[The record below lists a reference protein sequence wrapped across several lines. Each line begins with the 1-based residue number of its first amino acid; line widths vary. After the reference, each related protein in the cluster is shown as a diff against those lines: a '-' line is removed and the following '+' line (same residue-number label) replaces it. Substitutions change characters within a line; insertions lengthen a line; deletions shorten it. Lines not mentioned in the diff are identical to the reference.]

1 MLSLISSGSNKSIST
16 SVYCAKVIIEKENIW
31 TFDGK
36 GEVMLTIMSSLAQDE
51 SRSISE
57 NIKWGMRKSFADG
70 KVTVPYSKLLGF
82 DKGPDGVL
90 AINEKEARI
99 VRWIFSRCLMEYPP
113 GYIAKRLREMGVP
126 NVHGNSEWSKQTV
139 RCILRHEKHVGDA
152 ILQKTYS
159 RDFLTKKRIRN
170 NGQLTK
176 YYVKNDHP
184 AIVTR
189 QQFEEAQ
196 RIMSRPASAT
206 RNVITMVW
214 SGKFICGECGAF
226 FGPKVWHSTDKYR
239 SIIWKCNLCNKGI
252 WNVAGPIPSFSE
264 KELAAICIGSLNL
277 ILGDSSGTKELVESV
292 IRKVIGHSSMHKAE
306 RNARLESLLRRLCAK
321 PMKMTVNALDEC
333 MFRSLVE
340 KITIFSRSDIR
351 ITYKDGTVAD
361 LGIRM
366 TESGIQHLWFAIR

>member
-70 KVTVPYSKLLGF
+70 KVTVPYSNLLGF

-139 RCILRHEKHVGDA
+139 RCILRNKKHVG
-152 ILQKTYS
+152 
-159 RDFLTKKRIRN
+159 
-170 NGQLTK
+170 GC
-176 YYVKNDHP
+176 HP
-184 AIVTR
+184 PEDLFPGFPDKETDSE
-189 QQFEEAQ
+189 Q
-196 RIMSRPASAT
+196 RPAPQ
-206 RNVITMVW
+206 V
-214 SGKFICGECGAF
+214 
-226 FGPKVWHSTDKYR
+226 
-239 SIIWKCNLCNKGI
+239 LC
-252 WNVAGPIPSFSE
+252 E
-264 KELAAICIGSLNL
+264 E
-277 ILGDSSGTKELVESV
+277 
-292 IRKVIGHSSMHKAE
+292 
-306 RNARLESLLRRLCAK
+306 
-321 PMKMTVNALDEC
+321 
-333 MFRSLVE
+333 
-340 KITIFSRSDIR
+340 
-351 ITYKDGTVAD
+351 
-361 LGIRM
+361 
-366 TESGIQHLWFAIR
+366 